1 MATLNDYLTQV
12 ENLLHDSSNVF
23 WTQQQLT
30 TYINEARERTVR
42 DTGCLRVIQNTQ
54 TPIAAYNPYAATTPP
69 SYNNTTPATTW
80 TANTAVTAG
89 QYVFSNIYIYQYQ
102 TSGTSGSTAPAYPTG
117 TNIFPPST
125 TFADGTATLLYVQNA
140 EIIPFAS
147 LPQGISTYDVV
158 NINLYWGNS
167 RIPMRYLPW
176 TNFTAQLRYWQ
187 NYVGRPICFSVYG
200 QQQIYIAPVPDQ
212 SYYIEIDTN
221 VLPTALSLSSPNA
234 VDSIIDPYN
243 TSVQYYAAYKAKFY
257 EQSYGEAEIFKQE
270 YNKHILNILNS
281 TFTRRIPDPYSN
293 GG

>member
-12 ENLLHDSSNVF
+12 ENLLHDSTNVF
-23 WTQQQLT
+23 WTPQQLT

-42 DTGCLRVIQNTQ
+42 DTGCLRTIQTTS
-54 TPIAAYNPYAATTPP
+54 TPISPTGNVAATWTP
-69 SYNNTTPATTW
+69 NTV
-80 TANTAVTAG
+80 VTAG
-89 QYVFSNIYIYQYQ
+89 QVVFSNIFVYQYTQ
-102 TSGTSGSTAPAYPTG
+102 GGTSGSSAPAYPTG
-117 TNIFPPST
+117 NNIFPPT
-125 TFADGTATLLYVQNA
+125 TPFADGTAQLQYISNA
-140 EIIPFAS
+140 EQIAFAA
-147 LPQGISTYDVV
+147 LPQGITTYDVV

-200 QQQIYIAPVPDQ
+200 QQTIYIAPIPDQ

-221 VLPTALSLSSPNA
+221 ILPSALSLSAPTV
-234 VDSIIDPYN
+234 VDSIIDPY
-243 TSVQYYAAYKAKFY
+243 TTAVQYYAAYKAKFY

-270 YNKHILNILNS
+270 YNKHILNVLNS
-281 TFTRRIPDPYSN
+281 TFTRRIPDPYSS